1 MWFILSFGLL
11 EKNKEI
17 SFIKL
22 DFWKKI
28 RKFHLSN
35 YDKAV
40 SGKTKGYYEKEEKN
54 EVQRKEAGM
63 KFLYE
68 IPQGGQHVP
77 RFP

>member
-1 MWFILSFGLL
+1 MWFLLSFGLL
-11 EKNKEI
+11 EKKKKEV

-40 SGKTKGYYEKEEKN
+40 SGKTKGQYEKEEKLKC
-54 EVQRKEAGM
+54 KE
-63 KFLYE
+63 KK
-68 IPQGGQHVP
+68 PV
-77 RFP
+77 

>member
-11 EKNKEI
+11 GKNKEV

-35 YDKAV
+35 YDNDV
-40 SGKTKGYYEKEEKN
+40 SKKTKSQYEKEEKMKS
-54 EVQRKEAGM
+54 KE
-63 KFLYE
+63 KKL
-68 IPQGGQHVP
+68 V
-77 RFP
+77 